1 MLSDREILTRLERAG
16 HRVTEPR
23 RAVIQTVA
31 EQPNRFTASELCA
44 AVERRPAP
52 VGRATVFRTLE
63 LLERLGVLERV
74 HSAGGRDSYIVG
86 EQTQHHHHLIC
97 SSCGTVAD
105 IEGCTLTSFIS
116 RLAAAHGF
124 RVDGHMVEIFGRCRA
139 CAT

>member
-1 MLSDREILTRLERAG
+1 MLNSLEILARLERTG
-16 HRVTEPR
+16 HRATWPR
-23 RAVIQTVA
+23 RVVVEAVA
-31 EQPNRFTASELCA
+31 EQPNRFTAGELCA

-86 EQTQHHHHLIC
+86 EQAQHHHHLVC

-105 IEGCTLTSFIS
+105 VEGCTLTTFIR
-116 RLAAAHGF
+116 RLASEYGF
-124 RVDGHMVEIFGRCRA
+124 QVDGHMVEVFGRCRA
-139 CAT
+139 CAS